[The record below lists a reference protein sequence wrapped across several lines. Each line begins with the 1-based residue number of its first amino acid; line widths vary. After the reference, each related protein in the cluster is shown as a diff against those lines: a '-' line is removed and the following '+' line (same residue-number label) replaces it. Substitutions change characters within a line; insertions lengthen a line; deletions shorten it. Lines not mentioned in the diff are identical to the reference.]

1 MDEQDTFVY
10 LNGQFL
16 RRSEAT
22 LSVEDRGTMFA
33 DGVYEVIAYCGGRPL
48 AMEKHLRRLGR
59 SMDAIKLPATEATES
74 LDRVSDELMR
84 RNDYRDAKVYWQV
97 TRGSGHRNHL
107 IDPMM
112 QPTVLVIAYP
122 LPPLDLQAPPPAATA
137 VLVEDQRW
145 ANCWIK
151 SLMLLPNVL
160 AMSQARDAGADEAIL
175 HRDGTVTEG
184 SATNVLIVR
193 DGQLWTHP
201 TDGRIL
207 GGVTRD
213 IMLDLARGMDIT
225 CHEQPFSTDE
235 LLAAREAMICG
246 TTAYVTAICSVDGNQ
261 IGDGKAG
268 PVTVKLHRAM
278 MDYVAGQCGQP

>member
-1 MDEQDTFVY
+1 MDEQDAFVY

-16 RRSEAT
+16 PRSEAT
-22 LSVEDRGTMFA
+22 LSIEDRGTMFA
-33 DGVYEVIAYCGGRPL
+33 DGVYEVIAYCGGRSL
-48 AMEKHLRRLGR
+48 AMQKHLLRLGR
-59 SMDAIKLPATEATES
+59 SMDAIKLSATEATRS
-74 LDRVSDELMR
+74 LDSVSDELMR
-84 RNDYRDAKVYWQV
+84 RNGYTDAKVYWQV
-97 TRGSGHRNHL
+97 SRGSGARNHL
-107 IDPMM
+107 IDPTM

-122 LPPLDLQAPPPAATA
+122 LAPLDFQAPPPAATA

-160 AMSQARDAGADEAIL
+160 AMSEARDAGANEAIL

-184 SATNVLIVR
+184 SATNVMIVR
-193 DGQLWTHP
+193 EGQLWTHP
-201 TDGRIL
+201 TDGHIL
-207 GGVTRD
+207 GGITRD

-235 LLAAREAMICG
+235 LFVAEEVMICG
-246 TTAYVTAICSVDGNQ
+246 TTAYVTAICSVDGKQ

-268 PVTVKLHRAM
+268 PVTARLHRAM
-278 MDYVAGQCGQP
+278 MDYVASQCG